1 MTDSAIAARIL
12 NALEAAADREAG
24 QKTALV
30 SVTIDMLAHADA
42 GAVAARVTRKTKT
55 LVFMTAEFTS
65 DAGVRIATAQSV
77 HRLLA
82 T

>member
-1 MTDSAIAARIL
+1 MTDSAIAARML

-30 SVTIDMLAHADA
+30 SVTIDMLKRADA
-42 GAVAARVTRKTKT
+42 GSVAVALTRKTKM
-55 LVFMTAEFTS
+55 LVFMSAEFRT
-65 DAGVRIATAQSV
+65 DAGERIAVANSV
-77 HRLLA
+77 HKLA